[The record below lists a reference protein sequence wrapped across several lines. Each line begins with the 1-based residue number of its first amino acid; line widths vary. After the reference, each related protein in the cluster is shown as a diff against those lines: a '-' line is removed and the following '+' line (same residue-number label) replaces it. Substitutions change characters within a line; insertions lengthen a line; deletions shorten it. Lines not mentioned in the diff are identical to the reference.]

1 MSNLGKI
8 LLGCAGGIL
17 LEIRSNQ
24 ELEKILDNFSI
35 MLVNIEGHIWNTK
48 LRFSLASMFFGKSRN
63 RLEDMS
69 KTKFCIWERI

>member
-35 MLVNIEGHIWNTK
+35 MLVNIEGHKWNTK
-48 LRFSLASMFFGKSRN
+48 LRFSLASMFFGKLRN
-63 RLEDMS
+63 RLEDMI